1 MTITAVDD
9 NGLQRGPPGDGER
22 YRSGPSN
29 DVRVTD
35 PDDVTLTITED
46 DDKPVTASF
55 EQDSYTVS
63 EGSGVTVKVTLSEDP
78 EREVVI
84 PLDNTELG
92 GATPSDYSVPASVS
106 FQSGDTGKSITFTA
120 TDDNLDDDGESVEL
134 TFGTLPSGVSG
145 GATTTTTVTITDDD
159 MEAGKVTLTLTPST
173 IDESGSDNVSTV
185 TASLGSTS
193 TAATTVTV
201 STALQHRQPGSP

>member
-1 MTITAVDD
+1 M
-9 NGLQRGPPGDGER
+9 
-22 YRSGPSN
+22 
-29 DVRVTD
+29 TD

-63 EGSGVTVKVTLSEDP
+63 EGSGVTVKVTLSAAP

-159 MEAGKVTLTLTPST
+159 MEAGKVTLTLSA
-173 IDESGSDNVSTV
+173 IDHRRERVGQREHSDCEPG
-185 TASLGSTS
+185 LDLDGGDHGDR
-193 TAATTVTV
+193 
-201 STALQHRQPGSP
+201 LRQPDRHHDSKYEHGPDDSCRTVRPAPAL

>member
-1 MTITAVDD
+1 M
-9 NGLQRGPPGDGER
+9 
-22 YRSGPSN
+22 
-29 DVRVTD
+29 
-35 PDDVTLTITED
+35 
-46 DDKPVTASF
+46 TASF

-63 EGSGVTVKVTLSEDP
+63 EGSGVTVKVTLSAAP

-173 IDESGSDNVSTV
+173 IGESGSDNVSTV

-201 STALQHRQPGSP
+201 STAPASAAWFTLSANRDA